1 VAEDSDLEKTEE
13 ASPRK
18 LEKARE
24 DGDVPRSR
32 ELATFTVLM
41 AATMGFWIS
50 GETILNQLKN
60 MLTQGLSFE
69 RMHVMDPTQLG
80 IGLFQQITNL
90 MLSFIPLIGI
100 IMLTALAS
108 PLLIG
113 GWLFSGKALG
123 PNFGKL
129 NPLKGFANM
138 FSTHALVELLKAIS
152 KTLLVGLV
160 AWVVFDSNIDEIFA
174 LIHEPPV
181 TASAHYG
188 KFLLESFTAMVGA
201 LAIIALFDAPYQVYH
216 YTQKLM
222 MTRQDL
228 RDEAKESDGNPEIKS
243 RIRAQQREMARRRMM
258 SEVPTAD
265 VVITNPTHFAVALK
279 YADNSTTAPLVIAK
293 GKNELATRI
302 RTLANEHN
310 VLIMEAPPLARALY
324 HHTDL
329 GNEIPASLYT
339 TVAQVLAYVFQLRT
353 WRKTGGIAPIIPKD
367 LSVPK
372 EMDPLT
378 EEAY

>member
-1 VAEDSDLEKTEE
+1 
-13 ASPRK
+13 
-18 LEKARE
+18 
-24 DGDVPRSR
+24 
-32 ELATFTVLM
+32 
-41 AATMGFWIS
+41 
-50 GETILNQLKN
+50 
-60 MLTQGLSFE
+60 
-69 RMHVMDPTQLG
+69 
-80 IGLFQQITNL
+80 